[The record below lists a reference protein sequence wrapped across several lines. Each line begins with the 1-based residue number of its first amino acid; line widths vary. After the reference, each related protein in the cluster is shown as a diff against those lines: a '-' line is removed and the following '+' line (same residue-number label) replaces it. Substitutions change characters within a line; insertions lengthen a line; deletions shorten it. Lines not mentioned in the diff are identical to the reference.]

1 MSGIEFYTNGHIV
14 SEANSMRQKLGA
26 LAKQYSATSAII
38 VTDAGIAQL
47 GYVDIARQSLQEAGI
62 KVVVFKDVIADP
74 STDIVN
80 NAIKLARANQ
90 CDLVIGLGGGS
101 SIDTAKIVA
110 LYPNDFQSI
119 TDILDIDLSRFK
131 KLPLFAIPTTAG
143 TGAEATFVS
152 VITADDGSKK
162 AIYTPKILPD
172 VAILDATLTL
182 KLPRHI
188 AAATALDAM
197 VHCIE
202 AYTSRTKKNPIS
214 DALAIKGLQMLWN
227 NFEQVL
233 EQGDDIEARAE
244 MLLGS
249 AMAGIAFVN
258 ASVAAVHGLS
268 YPLSINFHIP
278 HGHAAF
284 HQYKPGTN
292 LKAWLYR
299 ILTNTFINIYRKKQR
314 QPQQS
319 MAEDVEDWQ
328 LARAESHTSTG
339 LRSAEME
346 ALEHLPDSQVKDA
359 LQRLPEEFRLA
370 VYLAD
375 VEGFPYKEIAEI
387 METPIG
393 TVMSRLHR
401 GRRQLRDLLS
411 GYVRDNYLLKLD
423 PEGGE

>member
-14 SEANSMRQKLGA
+14 SDANSMRRKLGT

-38 VTDAGIAQL
+38 ITDAGISQL
-47 GYVDIARQSLQEAGI
+47 GYIDIAQQSLQAAGVQ
-62 KVVVFKDVIADP
+62 VVVFDDVVADP
-74 STDIVN
+74 PIEIVN
-80 NAIKLARANQ
+80 NAIELARIHQ

-110 LYPNDFQSI
+110 LYPNDFQSVN
-119 TDILDIDLSRFK
+119 DVLDVDLSHFK
-131 KLPLFAIPTTAG
+131 KRPLFAIPTTAG

-152 VITADDGSKK
+152 VITAGDGSKK

-188 AAATALDAM
+188 TAATALDAM

-233 EQGDDIEARAE
+233 QQGDDIDARGE

-249 AMAGIAFVN
+249 TLAGIAFVN

-278 HGHAAF
+278 HGHANALVMCSVF
-284 HQYKPGTN
+284 TFN
-292 LKAWLYR
+292 LPEAAPLY
-299 ILTNTFINIYRKKQR
+299 
-314 QPQQS
+314 
-319 MAEDVEDWQ
+319 AE
-328 LARAESHTSTG
+328 LARAVMPNQTSTMTDLEAANQFIHQLKKFLEISG
-339 LRSAEME
+339 L
-346 ALEHLPDSQVKDA
+346 KY
-359 LQRLPEEFRLA
+359 RLSELDITETDIPA
-370 VYLAD
+370 LAD
-375 VEGFPYKEIAEI
+375 IVINTYARLIATNPKDMTLEEVTTMYKEI
-387 METPIG
+387 
-393 TVMSRLHR
+393 L
-401 GRRQLRDLLS
+401 
-411 GYVRDNYLLKLD
+411 
-423 PEGGE
+423 